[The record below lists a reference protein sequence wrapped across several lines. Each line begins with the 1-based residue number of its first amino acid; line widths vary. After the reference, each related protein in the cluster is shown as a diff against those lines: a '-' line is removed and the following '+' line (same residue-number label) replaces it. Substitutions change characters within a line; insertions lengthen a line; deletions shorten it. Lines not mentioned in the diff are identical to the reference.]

1 MAPSSSLSS
10 PLHLPR
16 YTPSSLSTCRLGPGT
31 VYQHSPYSTGR
42 MQPSKGLKSVA
53 VASSYHQD
61 EAAGH
66 GDNNS
71 IAATGLLHHVDNEVA
86 PPELRAGGGALWSSP
101 KGRPASPPR
110 EDDGSDKINGA
121 AAPTFA
127 TRARGPT
134 PPGLPAEGSGG
145 NGGSKH

>member
-1 MAPSSSLSS
+1 
-10 PLHLPR
+10 
-16 YTPSSLSTCRLGPGT
+16 
-31 VYQHSPYSTGR
+31 
-42 MQPSKGLKSVA
+42 MQPSKGLKSVV

-101 KGRPASPPR
+101 KGRPAGPPR

-145 NGGSKH
+145 NGGRKH